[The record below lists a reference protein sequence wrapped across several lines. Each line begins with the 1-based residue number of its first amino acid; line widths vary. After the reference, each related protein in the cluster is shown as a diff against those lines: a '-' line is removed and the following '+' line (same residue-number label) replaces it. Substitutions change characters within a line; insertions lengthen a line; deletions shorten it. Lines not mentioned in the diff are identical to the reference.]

1 MAEFF
6 HAPRVCRMGCLNAS
20 FANLRGRSRALY
32 TGAYGQEMQLSMIQ
46 LPDPAVNIDDLKER
60 ARRASDFLKALAHE
74 SRLLILCLV
83 AERERSVTELEQI
96 LSLRQPAVSQ
106 QLARLRMDG
115 LVTTRR
121 DGKTVYY
128 SLANEDVRRI
138 MGVMYE
144 VFCRSDAEILDLPAK

>member
-1 MAEFF
+1 
-6 HAPRVCRMGCLNAS
+6 
-20 FANLRGRSRALY
+20 
-32 TGAYGQEMQLSMIQ
+32 MIQ
-46 LPDPAVNIDDLKER
+46 LPDPAMNMEDLKER

-83 AERERSVTELEQI
+83 AERERSVTELEQM

-121 DGKTVYY
+121 DGKTIYY
-128 SLANEDVRRI
+128 SLANDDVRRI

-144 VFCRSDAEILDLPAK
+144 IFCRGDSDIIDMPAK